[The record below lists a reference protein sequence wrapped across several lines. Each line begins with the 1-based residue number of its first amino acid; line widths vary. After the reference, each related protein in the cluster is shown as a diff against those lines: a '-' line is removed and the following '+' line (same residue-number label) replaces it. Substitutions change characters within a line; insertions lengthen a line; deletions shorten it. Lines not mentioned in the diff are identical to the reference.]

1 MGDGGDNGNGI
12 PSPDDSP
19 HTDKDLPTGG
29 SLSVDSP
36 STDQEGGDSGAG
48 TEGTKTEDEGKSEVE
63 RRDNDDDTDKDTDA
77 LREAVKRGLQ
87 QWVDSLSSQQ
97 DFQDATEA
105 FRSAGIDIPVASRPT
120 RDSRTNGYT
129 STPESQ
135 PTMPIGEPSCVNE
148 EGANDTHDED
158 DDYPSSDGTG
168 ELVKPAPLKTDHQND
183 VGATW
188 RRGER
193 LRRPSQLGTPGC

>member
-1 MGDGGDNGNGI
+1 MSSSKPRDALGRFSRMDHPMGDGGDNGNGI

-36 STDQEGGDSGAG
+36 STDQEGGDPGAG

-105 FRSAGIDIPVASRPT
+105 FRSAGIDIPVSSLLR
-120 RDSRTNGYT
+120 SSKGQ
-129 STPESQ
+129 EQLVSQ
-135 PTMPIGEPSCVNE
+135 VVTAVN
-148 EGANDTHDED
+148 AFQA
-158 DDYPSSDGTG
+158 
-168 ELVKPAPLKTDHQND
+168 K
-183 VGATW
+183 
-188 RRGER
+188 
-193 LRRPSQLGTPGC
+193 C